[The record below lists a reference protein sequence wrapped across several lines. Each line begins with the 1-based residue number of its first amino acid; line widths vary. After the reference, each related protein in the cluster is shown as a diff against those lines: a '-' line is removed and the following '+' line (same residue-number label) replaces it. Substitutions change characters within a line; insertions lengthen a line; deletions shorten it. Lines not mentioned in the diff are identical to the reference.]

1 MIAMA
6 MKRSAEPNA
15 KHAAQPARSAQRSA
29 GAVVSTPVAWS
40 ELGKLDLRGAHFNLR
55 KALARYRRSGDP
67 WLQQPCRAQSLS
79 AAVQR
84 ELERRTA

>member
-1 MIAMA
+1 VSHTDRIVFPEDGIT
-6 MKRSAEPNA
+6 KRELA
-15 KHAAQPARSAQRSA
+15 
-29 GAVVSTPVAWS
+29 
-40 ELGKLDLRGAHFNLR
+40 ELGKPDLRGAHFNLR
-55 KALARYRRSGDP
+55 NALARYRRSGDP